1 MMTFPPFRSLLAAS
15 ALLLG
20 LSAPPAF
27 AAEHGEAAAAP
38 APLQFVVNLG
48 RTGMGQSMLQI
59 AIVLKPAKPEF
70 GQQLDAYKPK
80 IQHTIIQL
88 LCANTPEGLRSED
101 GKAELASRIQKAING
116 IFHATRKNGVKE
128 VLFTQFMIAE
138 S

>member
-1 MMTFPPFRSLLAAS
+1 MTFPPFRSLLVAC

-20 LSAPPAF
+20 LDSLPAF
-27 AAEHGEAAAAP
+27 AGEHGEAAAGP

-48 RTGMGQSMLQI
+48 RTGVGQSMLQV

-88 LCANTPEGLRSED
+88 LCANTPESLRSED

-116 IFHATRKNGVKE
+116 IFHANRKNGVKE

>member
-1 MMTFPPFRSLLAAS
+1 MTFPPFRSLLAAF
-15 ALLLG
+15 ALLLSLG
-20 LSAPPAF
+20 SPPAT
-27 AAEHGEAAAAP
+27 AGEHGEASAAP

-48 RTGMGQSMLQI
+48 RTGVGQSMLQI
-59 AIVLKPAKPEF
+59 AIVLKPANPEF
-70 GQQLDAYKPK
+70 SPTLDAYKPK

-88 LCANTPEGLRSED
+88 LCANTPESLRSEE

-116 IFHATRKNGVKE
+116 IFHANRKNGVKE